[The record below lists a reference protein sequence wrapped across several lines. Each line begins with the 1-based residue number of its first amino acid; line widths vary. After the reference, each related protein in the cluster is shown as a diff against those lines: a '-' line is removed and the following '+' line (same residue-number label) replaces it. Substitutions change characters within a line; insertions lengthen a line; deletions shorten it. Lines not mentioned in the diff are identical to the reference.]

1 MPKVLPT
8 ATSYLEVGNP
18 LPRAVSIFVFLVEM
32 TIRALAGQE
41 GREAWGLPLLHG
53 LLAWLALSLYVRLT
67 DHLYARLCMPK
78 PSSASRLSPPRCG

>member
-18 LPRAVSIFVFLVEM
+18 LPRAVCILVILVELAV
-32 TIRALAGQE
+32 RAIAGQE
-41 GREAWGLPLLHG
+41 GREAWSLPLLHG

-67 DHLYARLCMPK
+67 DHLFARLCMPK
-78 PSSASRLSPPRCG
+78 PSSRPIPPRCG